1 MLSDVEWN
9 SEHELGDFV
18 DHSRLSRARAL
29 DDGRMAQVL
38 ACVHAG
44 LKGMFVH
51 ALQVEQQDIV

>member
-18 DHSRLSRARAL
+18 DHSRLARARAL

-38 ACVHAG
+38 AFLRAG
-44 LKGMFVH
+44 SKGMFVH
-51 ALQVEQQDIV
+51 ALQVDQQDIV